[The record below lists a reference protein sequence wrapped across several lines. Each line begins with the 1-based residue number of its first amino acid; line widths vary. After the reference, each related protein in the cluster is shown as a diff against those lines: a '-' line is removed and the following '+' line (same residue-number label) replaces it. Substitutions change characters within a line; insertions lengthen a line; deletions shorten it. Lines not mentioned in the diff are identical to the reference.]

1 MGHPYVIML
10 KIKII
15 NTIKDINHQAVPL
28 KDNILVFVDNVL
40 YAEVENK
47 EEAQTC
53 LRRVL
58 NSRKCYY

>member
-10 KIKII
+10 KTKRI
-15 NTIKDINHQAVPL
+15 NTIKDINHQVVPL
-28 KDNILVFVDNVL
+28 KDNILIFVDNVL
-40 YAEVENK
+40 YAKVENK
-47 EEAQTC
+47 EEVQNC